1 MEVALKST
9 PELYRSLRGQDRA
22 LDLALRQAVRAR
34 LRDVLDPSVNPPGRG
49 WLYGQHAAPCP
60 FCEGTLYDVRVPR
73 YEATVVFFCAVCHW
87 CHAEPL
93 ADFADGSVAA
103 QLGLTRH

>member
-1 MEVALKST
+1 MKST
-9 PELYRSLRGQDRA
+9 REIYRSARGSERA

-34 LRDVLDPSVNPPGRG
+34 LREIYGPDVKPPGRG
-49 WLYGQHAAPCP
+49 WLYAPYQVECP
-60 FCEGTLYDVRVPR
+60 FCAGLLCDVKVPG
-73 YEATVVFFCAVCHW
+73 YEATVVFFCSVCHW

-93 ADFADGSVAA
+93 AHFADGRVAA